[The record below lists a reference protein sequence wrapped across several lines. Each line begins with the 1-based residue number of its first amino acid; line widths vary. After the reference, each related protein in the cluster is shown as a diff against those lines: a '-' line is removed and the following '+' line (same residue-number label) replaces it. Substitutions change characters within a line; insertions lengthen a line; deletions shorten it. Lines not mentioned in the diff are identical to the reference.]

1 VTRQVQSL
9 AGRCVSAGGY
19 GAFVTTTDE
28 IRRWATALPE
38 VEETSHF
45 RFRVPVF
52 KVRGRT
58 FLGMGKDETTAV
70 FCVSEKQAETEAEAD
85 PAACAA
91 VRRQDARRSFLGLQV
106 ELGHVCG
113 ERVRSLVDQAW
124 RQQAPERLAAERDRG
139 RPASP

>member
-1 VTRQVQSL
+1 
-9 AGRCVSAGGY
+9 
-19 GAFVTTTDE
+19 VTTTDD
-28 IRRWATALPE
+28 IRRWATALPG

-70 FCVSEKQAETEAEAD
+70 FCVSEQQAETGAETD

-91 VRRQDARRSFLGLQV
+91 VRRQEKLSR
-106 ELGHVCG
+106 
-113 ERVRSLVDQAW
+113 
-124 RQQAPERLAAERDRG
+124 AAG
-139 RPASP
+139 